1 MHEEKDW
8 CHGPDDQAGSDHAS
22 GHYPGVTP
30 SLALLH
36 SAECCPFTIRQL
48 DAVDAY
54 IEFASTTHPSF
65 LVGRDNGA

>member
-8 CHGPDDQAGSDHAS
+8 GRRPDDQAGGDHAPS
-22 GHYPGVTP
+22 HYPRVTP

-36 SAECCPFTIRQL
+36 SAQWYLFSIRQL
-48 DAVDAY
+48 DGVDAY

-65 LVGRDNGA
+65 LVGRDNGS